1 MMRAK
6 PMLLMSLDIQDIR
19 GAGRTDER
27 DAGHGKRERT
37 QAIYCPTSEVSPAP
51 VFCLF

>member
-19 GAGRTDER
+19 GTGRADER
-27 DAGHGKRERT
+27 DAGHPRRERT
-37 QAIYCPTSEVSPAP
+37 DAGYRKGSR
-51 VFCLF
+51 